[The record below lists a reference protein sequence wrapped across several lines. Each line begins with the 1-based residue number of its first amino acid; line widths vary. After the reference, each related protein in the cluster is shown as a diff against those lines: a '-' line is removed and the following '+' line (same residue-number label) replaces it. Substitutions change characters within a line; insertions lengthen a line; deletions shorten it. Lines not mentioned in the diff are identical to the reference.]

1 MILTLPQWRIYNMID
16 WKKALKAGWEESKK
30 QPFIDGPE
38 KWALYFCCGFI
49 ILMLIL

>member
-1 MILTLPQWRIYNMID
+1 MKID

-38 KWALYFCCGFI
+38 KWALYICLGFI
-49 ILMLIL
+49 ILMLLF